1 MLLAVVPEL
10 AGRGGVGRQ
19 AVISIPALPSDIVVR
34 RRILLCSFNALS
46 IE

>member
-1 MLLAVVPEL
+1 MLMVPVPEL
-10 AGRGGVGRQ
+10 AGRGVGRQ

-34 RRILLCSFNALS
+34 RRILLCSFNAFS